1 MRSAVPVAE
10 LLDDPDL
17 DSGLRAQLE
26 MAGAAVKFAHAT
38 LKLPDNGS
46 YSKFADLERSAVVWN
61 VFAAPEFSLEPL
73 KWCFPVAGCV
83 SYRGYFN
90 REKAEAYAQSLRDD
104 GHDVFVGS
112 VAAYSTL
119 GRFRDPLVSPMFGG
133 SDSALVSTI
142 FHELAHQRFYLPGDT
157 QFNESFA
164 TAVAGAGLQR
174 WFESRGN
181 AGAHDEW
188 LESQQASRTARRL
201 LGEAHETLSAVY
213 AGPAPASAMRA
224 QKKSI
229 LDMLGSQLNGGF
241 AELNNAVLAAYA
253 AYDTRVGAFTRLLAS
268 CDGDFERFYI
278 AAEAIARLHA
288 EERTAELDR
297 LDSETSPS
305 APGAVS
311 PCRPAELQVQAI
323 SHPRRPGRVRSAT

>member
-26 MAGAAVKFAHAT
+26 MAGAAGKFAHAT

-201 LGEAHETLSAVY
+201 
-213 AGPAPASAMRA
+213 
-224 QKKSI
+224 
-229 LDMLGSQLNGGF
+229 DMLGSQLNGGF